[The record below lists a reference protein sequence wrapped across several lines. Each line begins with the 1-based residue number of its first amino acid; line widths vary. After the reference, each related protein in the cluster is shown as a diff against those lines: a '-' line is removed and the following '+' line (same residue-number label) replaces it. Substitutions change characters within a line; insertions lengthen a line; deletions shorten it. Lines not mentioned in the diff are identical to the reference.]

1 MNSKTCIFFGFL
13 LAVVLLIS
21 SAVVAE
27 PSNDENKLEAAAEGT
42 NQVENA
48 KYYGCRKYCY
58 RYGHHG
64 YPIRY
69 CCYQPGDSPHTKT
82 TDEAISKQ
90 EEPNPVDDTMD
101 AGHGGG
107 HKGGG
112 TGGKG
117 GGGSGGGK
125 GGGGSGG
132 GKGGSSS
139 GGGSGSTGGKGGS
152 GSGGGKGDSS
162 GGGGGGGGARVEE
175 VVAVAREEEE
185 EVVVD
190 QETILIELIIV
201 GHEVVVAVEASHE
214 SKP

>member
-13 LAVVLLIS
+13 LAFVLLIS

-27 PSNDENKLEAAAEGT
+27 TSNDDNKLEAAEGT

-48 KYYGCRKYCY
+48 KYYRCRKYCY

-69 CCYQPGDSPHTKT
+69 CCYQPGDSPHTET

-101 AGHGGG
+101 AGHGGA

-117 GGGSGGGK
+117 GGGRASTGGNGGGK

-139 GGGSGSTGGKGGS
+139 GGG
-152 GSGGGKGDSS
+152 GGGK
-162 GGGGGGGGARVEE
+162 GGGGGGGGKGGGGGGGGG
-175 VVAVAREEEE
+175 
-185 EVVVD
+185 D
-190 QETILIELIIV
+190 NNI
-201 GHEVVVAVEASHE
+201 
-214 SKP
+214 